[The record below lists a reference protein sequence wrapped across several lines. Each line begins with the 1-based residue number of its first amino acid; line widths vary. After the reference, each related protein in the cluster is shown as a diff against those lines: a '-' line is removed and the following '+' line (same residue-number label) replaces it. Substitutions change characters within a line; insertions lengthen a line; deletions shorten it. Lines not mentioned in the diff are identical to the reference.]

1 MQRAESLMKLADLAD
16 ALEEHFG
23 PDSEIQEP
31 EEETEAWRSVVE
43 EYRRGAYRN
52 LLREFDQLLG
62 QPDGDLVSFLQS
74 HAPAWRFE
82 SAADARRAVEIFY
95 SYVQTYS
102 T

>member
-1 MQRAESLMKLADLAD
+1 MELADLAN
-16 ALEEHFG
+16 ALEDHFG
-23 PDSEIQEP
+23 PDSEMQEP
-31 EEETEAWRSVVE
+31 EDETEAWRSVVK

-52 LLREFDQLLG
+52 LLREFQQLLAR
-62 QPDGDLVSFLQS
+62 PDGHLLSFLQA

-82 SAADARRAVEIFY
+82 SAADARRAVEVFY